1 MRYTEIRLRK
11 IAGEMVAD
19 IDKDTVDYGPNY
31 DGSTTEPLVL
41 PARIPNLLIN
51 GSTGIAVA
59 MATNIPPHNL
69 HEVVAACLLLLENP
83 DASIDELIEKIPRRT
98 FPPER

>member
-1 MRYTEIRLRK
+1 ML
-11 IAGEMVAD
+11 AD
-19 IDKDTVDYGPNY
+19 IDKETVDFGPNY
-31 DGSTTEPLVL
+31 DGSEREPLVL

-69 HEVVAACLLLLENP
+69 SEVIEGCHAAAGATGRLG
-83 DASIDELIEKIPRRT
+83 R
-98 FPPER
+98 